1 MSMQT
6 VTDLMTPDPLS
17 LQRGATL
24 KDAHELMRIKN
35 IRHIPVIDNEGFLI
49 GMLTQKVL
57 IGAVINLLAKYG
69 AAALDHKEQQLGV
82 ATLML
87 TDFATV
93 TPDQSLTDVAEFFVS
108 NRHGCLPVV
117 SGDNKLLGILTSSD
131 FVKLAVQLLAE
142 KA

>member
-17 LQRGATL
+17 LQRSATL

-69 AAALDHKEQQLGV
+69 AATLDHKEQQLGV